1 MSVHPTPRHLGGH
14 SARVSTCELPRNVAE
29 VDQKVAV
36 TSITDSDAAAGA
48 AGGTP

>member
-1 MSVHPTPRHLGGH
+1 MSVHLTPRHLGRH
-14 SARVSTCELPRNVAE
+14 SARVSTCERPRNVAE
-29 VDQKVAV
+29 AHQKVAV